1 MRLTQLWLTDFRNY
15 TTAELELPPGLT
27 VVVGDNGAGKTNLLE
42 AVGYLA
48 TLESFRGAPS
58 EAMVRQGEERAVV
71 RGTAVRGQREV
82 LVEAEIRVRGRG
94 RVAVNR
100 QPLRRAADL
109 VGALVVSVFSPDDLE
124 LVKGG
129 PSARRRY
136 LDDLLVALHPR
147 NDALR
152 RDLERILRQRT
163 ALLRDAGGRLSPA
176 LAPTLDVWDSKLAT
190 VGDALGGARSDL
202 VARLEPALAA
212 AYAGIA
218 GPDARP
224 VGVAYDAPWRAGGL
238 AAALAASRVEELRR
252 GVCLVGPHRDEL
264 VLTISGM
271 PARTHASQGEQ
282 RSLALALR
290 LAGHRVVGESL
301 GESPVLLLDDVFSEL
316 DESRSQ
322 ALLDHLPPG
331 QAILT
336 TTGGIPTAATPNLV
350 VETTTAHLTPR
361 SGAAGPFLGAS
372 SSPGDHPT
380 PRNGSPASAPP
391 DLVAPGSPPDP
402 NATKT
407 ASPHARPPAPVLDR
421 PA

>member
-15 TTAELELPPGLT
+15 TTAELELPAGLT

-48 TLESFRGAPS
+48 TLESFRGAPA
-58 EAMVRQGEERAVV
+58 EALVRQGEERAVV
-71 RGTAVRGQREV
+71 RGAAVRGERDV
-82 LVEAEIRVRGRG
+82 LIEAEIRVRGRG

-136 LDDLLVALHPR
+136 LDDLLVALHAR

-163 ALLRDAGGRLSPA
+163 ALLRDCGGRLSPA
-176 LAPTLDVWDSKLAT
+176 LAPTLDVWDAKLAT
-190 VGDALGGARSDL
+190 VGDALGAARADL

-224 VGVAYDAPWRAGGL
+224 VGVAYEAPWRADGL
-238 AAALAASRVEELRR
+238 AAALATSRVEELRR

-264 VLTISGM
+264 ALTISGM

-290 LAGHRVVGESL
+290 LAGHRVVGESA
-301 GESPVLLLDDVFSEL
+301 GEPPVLLLDDVFSEL

-336 TTGGIPTAATPNLV
+336 TTGAIPQAATPDLV
-350 VETTTAHLTPR
+350 VEASAAHLTPR
-361 SGAAGPFLGAS
+361 
-372 SSPGDHPT
+372 
-380 PRNGSPASAPP
+380 PAP
-391 DLVAPGSPPDP
+391 
-402 NATKT
+402 
-407 ASPHARPPAPVLDR
+407 ARPTALDR